1 MTQRCRL
8 PSVHL
13 STPAVRMRKSRT
25 SIRKKKLNLAEIFSL
40 ASVTVTYILG
50 RKVIR
55 SWSFRSVAVSN
66 RRRFGGNSVSAGD
79 KLTTGVNSVTVGFP
93 QHGSTTKLLLEFST
107 LSSHF

>member
-25 SIRKKKLNLAEIFSL
+25 SIRKKLNLAEIFSL

-55 SWSFRSVAVSN
+55 SWSFGSVAVSN

-79 KLTTGVNSVTVGFP
+79 KLTTGFNSVTVRFP